1 MTQTQTTLDQ
11 HTARAWLKTYGQHN
25 LSHYVLLL
33 LRYLAN
39 NCYWQEPTE
48 KFRGRRDFVV
58 SQKAIARAL
67 DCSLPTV
74 QKCVS
79 EAVDSGFVTVV
90 KGEEGK
96 SDAYALHLD
105 KSEHYEGKTNAF
117 KRSRIIA
124 KDRKEAQRVARNRR
138 LRERRAELAQH
149 PAEKSLF
156 YAEECEEGAG
166 I

>member
-1 MTQTQTTLDQ
+1 MTQTQTTLEQ
-11 HTARAWLKTYGQHN
+11 QTARTWLKTYGQHN
-25 LSHYVLLL
+25 LSHYVLFL

-39 NCYWQEPTE
+39 NCYWQEPTK
-48 KFRGRRDFVV
+48 KFKGRRDFVV
-58 SQKAIARAL
+58 SQNAIARAL

-74 QKCVS
+74 EKCIRES
-79 EAVDSGFVTVV
+79 VDLGFVTVV

-117 KRSRIIA
+117 RRSRIIA
-124 KDRKEAQRVARNRR
+124 KERKEAQRVARNRR
-138 LRERRAELAQH
+138 LKERRAGLAQKA
-149 PAEKSLF
+149 AERPLF
-156 YAEECEEGAG
+156 HGEEYAEGAG